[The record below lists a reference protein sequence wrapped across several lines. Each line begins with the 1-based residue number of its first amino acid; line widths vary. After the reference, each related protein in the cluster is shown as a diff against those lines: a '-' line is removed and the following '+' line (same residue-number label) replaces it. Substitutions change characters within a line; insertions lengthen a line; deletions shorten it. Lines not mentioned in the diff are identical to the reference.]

1 MRAVWITG
9 TGGPGTL
16 EIRETADPRPGPGQV
31 RIRVQAAGLGFAE
44 VMAAQGLYPDAPKT
58 PCVVGYE
65 VAGVVDA
72 LGDGAEGHPMGAR
85 VLALTHFGGHAD
97 VVCVPAEQVFAIP
110 GDKSFEEAAALPV
123 NYLTAYH
130 LLFRAAGI
138 RPGER
143 VLVHM
148 AAGGTG
154 LAVLQLCRT
163 VGDVEVFGTA
173 SAAKHE
179 TLRAEGCA
187 HPIDYRAVDYAA
199 EVRRLT
205 GGEGVDVVLDALGG
219 KDWRKGMKLLR
230 PCGRLVAY
238 GFANLAS
245 GQRRRHAHVLS
256 QIAGIPLLTPPQL
269 MNHNRSVSGVN
280 IGRLWSEMAI
290 LRPEF
295 QAVLE
300 LWAAGRIE
308 PRIDRSYSFAEAA
321 GAHRRILQRQNTGK
335 IVLIP

>member
-1 MRAVWITG
+1 PARGAVSVRHQRGVPGAVPDRGLLQPRPGRRVHPHRPPAVADGRVQPALAGPAAAQRRHPAQRRLQPSRLRGRSRHQPHRLAVRPHRQVRDRRRVSERPGRGGTRPARLAAGHPRRHHGRTLTGSFTCLRRNVMRAVWITG

-123 NYLTAYH
+123 SYLTAYH

-179 TLRAEGCA
+179 TL
-187 HPIDYRAVDYAA
+187 
-199 EVRRLT
+199 
-205 GGEGVDVVLDALGG
+205 
-219 KDWRKGMKLLR
+219 
-230 PCGRLVAY
+230 
-238 GFANLAS
+238 
-245 GQRRRHAHVLS
+245 
-256 QIAGIPLLTPPQL
+256 
-269 MNHNRSVSGVN
+269 
-280 IGRLWSEMAI
+280 
-290 LRPEF
+290 
-295 QAVLE
+295 
-300 LWAAGRIE
+300 
-308 PRIDRSYSFAEAA
+308 
-321 GAHRRILQRQNTGK
+321 
-335 IVLIP
+335 